1 MGELVVLSVEGQFPG
16 ASIFRRQCR
25 QEPIDL
31 SKHLALSHEVRRN
44 LANKSS
50 TKLRRVL
57 QTIGNDWRSQLLR
70 QAALDEL
77 RARGEIAIYFNMP
90 SIVEVTGEVLW
101 AQSD

>member
-44 LANKSS
+44 FANKSS
-50 TKLRRVL
+50 AKLRRIL
-57 QTIGNDWRSQLLR
+57 QTNGNDWHSQLLR

-90 SIVEVTGEVLW
+90 SIVEEVSDLW
-101 AQSD
+101 PQSN